1 VAYRFK
7 IDERVEKGF
16 RRIAGEQLAIALAEL
31 DAAGGIEAKGV
42 HEFRKALKRLRA
54 LVRLASSA
62 LDGKCVRRRTK
73 ALGEIARLLSDRRDN
88 AVMRDTVAKL
98 TAESDGDTAAA
109 LAPLHPWLARLSA
122 ENGETFDADDAA
134 EAKRLLLREVKKF
147 SRIRLRGRGFQA
159 LEGGLEESYR
169 RARKA
174 IRVVDIE
181 PTDENFHSLRKAVQ
195 WHWRQM
201 NLLSRAWPEEFAVR
215 AAAAHELSQ
224 VIGDD
229 HDLAVLID
237 AVENAEDI
245 PAESKPAILAV
256 CRQRQEAL
264 RQTAEPR
271 AARLFAEKPKAFVK
285 RLSVYWKL
293 GRAAGL
299 KTKAIRR
306 DEQLKPAATQTAAAE
321 IETAGETAQPQV
333 AKRKLAAKALAPV
346 PSQRRA

>member
-7 IDERVEKGF
+7 IDEPVEKGF

-31 DAAGGIEAKGV
+31 DAGGGIDAKGV

-62 LDGKCVRRRTK
+62 LDGKNVRRRTR
-73 ALGEIARLLSDRRDN
+73 ALGEIARLLSDHRDN
-88 AVMRDTVAKL
+88 VVMRDTIGKL
-98 TAESDGDTAAA
+98 TSDSDADTAAA
-109 LAPLHPWLARLSA
+109 LAQVQPQLARLSS
-122 ENGETFDADDAA
+122 ENGATFDADAAA
-134 EAKRLLLREVKKF
+134 EARRLLLREVKKF

-159 LEGGLEESYR
+159 LEGGLEKSYR

-174 IRVVDIE
+174 IKVACIE

-195 WHWRQM
+195 WHWRQT

-224 VIGDD
+224 LIGDD

-256 CRQRQEAL
+256 CKQRQETL
-264 RQTAEPR
+264 RQAAEPR
-271 AARLFAEKPKAFVK
+271 ARRLFAEAPKAFVE

-299 KTKAIRR
+299 KTKPIHR
-306 DEQLKPAATQTAAAE
+306 DEPLKPAAPQTAAE
-321 IETAGETAQPQV
+321 IETAVETAPPQ
-333 AKRKLAAKALAPV
+333 ATKRKLAAKTLAPV
-346 PSQRRA
+346 QSQRRA